1 MKILIQALELNLNL
15 EDLKKSIPEEKLK
28 ALKGKGILQAY
39 TLAHEGVSQ
48 PKVIGEGKQILK
60 WPRAV
65 IRIISEKI
73 KEGTKFFLGHGETN
87 SNEGRKSVGEVV
99 TSFVKEIGGRLSH
112 IIIGHFPNEDKVRN
126 MDVCSMEADIYTD
139 NENIVG
145 DINNISGVALASSDV
160 ENPAFPGALRL
171 GTVQCFD
178 TKIKNKEK
186 KTMPMT
192 FEEIKTAIRD
202 MNVFPWQLFTIEEF
216 KNDRVFGKLFED
228 NSKLKVE
235 NEKLSKE
242 NKEVLDKSKEAI
254 HKLDVSKSE
263 VKLET
268 FMKDLTDK
276 QKIFIKKQFQPEK
289 LENLSDEGLKKFIED
304 SKKEFAETA
313 KLFGRGTQEDSS
325 KNNDSGSEKTDTSG
339 TMEDKALKELG
350 VDK

>member
-1 MKILIQALELNLNL
+1 M
-15 EDLKKSIPEEKLK
+15 
-28 ALKGKGILQAY
+28 
-39 TLAHEGVSQ
+39 
-48 PKVIGEGKQILK
+48 
-60 WPRAV
+60 
-65 IRIISEKI
+65 IRRIAEKI
-73 KEGTKFFLGHGETN
+73 EEGTKFFLGHSNTN
-87 SNEGRKSVGEVV
+87 EHDGRESVGEVIS
-99 TSFVKEIGGRLSH
+99 SFVKEIGGRLSH
-112 IIIGHFPNEDKVRN
+112 IIVGHFPDENKVRN

-145 DINNISGVALASSDV
+145 DINNISGVALASSDT

-178 TKIKNKEK
+178 TKTKNKEK
-186 KTMPMT
+186 KKMN
-192 FEEIKTAIRD
+192 FEEIKTAIRE
-202 MNVFPWQLFTIEEF
+202 MNVFPWQLFTIDDF

-228 NSKLKVE
+228 NSKLKAE

-268 FMKDLTDK
+268 FMEDLTDK
-276 QKIFIKKQFQPEK
+276 QKTFIKKQFQPDK
-289 LENLSDEGLKKFIED
+289 LEDLSDDGLKKFVED

-313 KLFGRGTQEDSS
+313 KLFGSGIE
-325 KNNDSGSEKTDTSG
+325 KNLPKGGEGGEGEESDTSG
-339 TMEDKALKELG
+339 TMEEKALKELG